1 MDVPPSKHM
10 IYNLSFGW
18 HTLYCTT
25 IELKFPMDAPFVVKA
40 NYYSPFLAPLALLV
54 APLLVLYLPGY
65 VTREILKSTRTV
77 PLFWDPPF
85 PVPDFPLVPF
95 VPILVI
101 LLGKPGPLP
110 SSSRNLIHQILRIL
124 PSAGPE

>member
-1 MDVPPSKHM
+1 MYVPPSKHM

-25 IELKFPMDAPFVVKA
+25 IVLKFPMDAPFVVKA

-65 VTREILKSTRTV
+65 GTRENLKSTRTV
-77 PLFWDPPF
+77 PLFFENPVSSTRFPPGTFCTDPGDPARENTTAQ
-85 PVPDFPLVPF
+85 PL
-95 VPILVI
+95 
-101 LLGKPGPLP
+101 LLKT
-110 SSSRNLIHQILRIL
+110 
-124 PSAGPE
+124 